1 MQSSNDTA
9 VIEAIEASK
18 NFFFYGL
25 QPTKGLDKLDQ
36 VSGTTSRSLEAPRR
50 WGTRLG
56 VWTRSPAQHQLASD
70 EPGIDVALPL
80 LHPVSPSI
88 ATLPLAYPVVSRLVS
103 GVLFSLGHCS
113 FMHRSSRPRC

>member
-56 VWTRSPAQHQLASD
+56 VWCKWSCLSTA
-70 EPGIDVALPL
+70 GGTPL
-80 LHPVSPSI
+80 LG
-88 ATLPLAYPVVSRLVS
+88 YPAGRVV
-103 GVLFSLGHCS
+103 
-113 FMHRSSRPRC
+113 